1 MLAKRVWS
9 FLFLAIA
16 AFYLYGLGAV
26 PLVGPDEPRYAQVAR
41 EMLARHDLI
50 TPTLGGLPWFEKP
63 PLLYWMMMASYR
75 VFGVSEFS
83 ARLGP
88 AICGLLTA
96 LFIYWIAAS
105 IRDPTP
111 GSPAGQPGWGGA
123 VREGAS
129 NLAQSSQD
137 DLSRY
142 SALAFLSSLG
152 VIAFARAAS
161 FDIVITMTLTGAL
174 ACFFA
179 WHVGSARAG
188 SARIPA
194 GGPPASLPAVHR
206 QTLSNFWLLPV
217 FYFFIGL
224 SLLAKGLIGIVIPFG
239 VIAVYFLLRREW
251 PPRKFVVSL
260 FWGGPLALAIAA
272 VWYGPMIAWHGWTF
286 VDQFIIQH
294 HFARFATNKYHHPA
308 PFYFYLPVL
317 AALALPWTGQ
327 LLAAFNSARRWN
339 WRGDAPLDRLR
350 VFALAWIVVPVIFFS
365 FSGSK
370 LTAYILP
377 VMPAVALL
385 SGERLT
391 CFLRAGRGDKVMRFT
406 GALLIAL
413 ALVGGWY
420 SIRHLNLSSVCIGV
434 TLSPLVVAGVAALLR
449 PQMRRVLFVLI
460 PVATFVAAA
469 VAINCAAPVA
479 ARTESVRELLAA
491 ASARGYGA
499 SRVVQLHNIE
509 RTAEFY
515 AAGRLDYGPDGEPIK
530 LEGVTQVADAA
541 RHSGGVVLCFVP
553 TAYESQLTSYQR
565 VQAEVVANNGRVS
578 LVIVRVP

>member
-88 AICGLLTA
+88 ALCALLTA
-96 LFIYWIAAS
+96 VFIYWIAAS
-105 IRDPTP
+105 VGDATP
-111 GSPAGQPGWGGA
+111 GFRDGQPGWGGT
-123 VREGAS
+123 VRDGAAD
-129 NLAQSSQD
+129 LAESSQD
-137 DLSRY
+137 DLHRY
-142 SALAFLSSLG
+142 SALTFLSSLG

-161 FDIVITMTLTGAL
+161 FDIVVTMTLTGAF
-174 ACFFA
+174 ACFFV
-179 WHVGSARAG
+179 WRVRYGTWSGSDGIKAD
-188 SARIPA
+188 P
-194 GGPPASLPAVHR
+194 PPARNAPLMPA
-206 QTLSNFWLLPV
+206 
-217 FYFFIGL
+217 FYCFIGL

-239 VIAVYFLLRREW
+239 VIAVYLLLRREW

-260 FWGGPLALAIAA
+260 FWGVPLALAVAA
-272 VWYGPMIAWHGWTF
+272 VWYAPMIARHGWTF

-317 AALALPWTGQ
+317 ALLALPWTGQ

-339 WRGDAPLDRLR
+339 WRGEAPLDRLR
-350 VFALAWIVVPVIFFS
+350 VFGLAWIVMPVIFFS

-391 CFLRAGRGDKVMRFT
+391 CFLRNGRGDKVMRFT
-406 GALLIAL
+406 GALLITL

-420 SIRHLNLSSVCIGV
+420 SVRHLHLSSLCIGG
-434 TLSPLVVAGVAALLR
+434 TLLPIAVVGVATLLR
-449 PQMRRVLFVLI
+449 PQMRKGLFVLI
-460 PVATFVAAA
+460 PIATLAAAA

-479 ARTESVRELLAA
+479 ARTESVRDLLAA
-491 ASARGYGA
+491 ASARGYGGA
-499 SRVVQLHNIE
+499 RVVQLHNIE

-515 AAGRLDYGPDGEPIK
+515 AAGRLDYGADGEPIK

-541 RHSGGVVLCFVP
+541 RHSGGAVLCFVP
-553 TAYESQLTSYQR
+553 TAYESQLTSYQK
-565 VQAEVVANNGRVS
+565 VQAEVVAGNGRVS
-578 LVIVRVP
+578 LVVVRAP

>member
-1 MLAKRVWS
+1 MQPSMLAKRLWS
-9 FLFLAIA
+9 FLFLAVA

-41 EMLARHDLI
+41 EMLVRHDLI

-88 AICGLLTA
+88 AISGLLTA
-96 LFIYWIAAS
+96 LFVYWIAAWGTS
-105 IRDPTP
+105 PTRGP
-111 GSPAGQPGWGGA
+111 QTGSPAGVGA
-123 VREGAS
+123 VREGS
-129 NLAQSSQD
+129 KHTRN

-152 VIAFARAAS
+152 VIVFARAAS
-161 FDIVITMTLTGAL
+161 FDIVLTMTVTGGL
-174 ACFFA
+174 ACVFV
-179 WHVGSARAG
+179 WCVRSARAG
-188 SARIPA
+188 SGRIPA
-194 GGPPASLPAVHR
+194 GGSPASLPAVNPER
-206 QTLSNFWLLPV
+206 SASVGLLFA
-217 FYFFIGL
+217 FYLFIGL
-224 SLLAKGLIGIVIPFG
+224 SLLAKGLVGIVIPFG

-251 PPRKFVVSL
+251 PPRKFVLSL
-260 FWGGPLALAIAA
+260 LWGVPLTLVIAA
-272 VWYGPMIAWHGWTF
+272 VWYGPMIARHGWTF
-286 VDQFIIQH
+286 IDQFIIQH
-294 HFARFATNKYHHPA
+294 HFARFATNKYHHHA

-317 AALALPWTGQ
+317 ALLALPWTAE
-327 LLAAFNSARRWN
+327 LMAAFVSARTWD

-350 VFALAWIVVPVIFFS
+350 VFGLAWIVVPVVFFS

-377 VMPAVALL
+377 LMPAVALL

-391 CFLRAGRGDKVMRFT
+391 CFLRDGRGDKITRLT

-420 SIRHLNLSSVCIGV
+420 SVRHLHLTSLCLGGA
-434 TLSPLVVAGVAALLR
+434 LLPLVAVGVAAVLR
-449 PQMRRVLFVLI
+449 PQMRKALFALI

-469 VAINCAAPVA
+469 VAIKCAAPVA
-479 ARTESVRELLAA
+479 ARTESVRDLLAT

-499 SRVVQLHNIE
+499 ARLVQLHNIE

-553 TAYESQLTSYQR
+553 TEYESQLTSYPKI
-565 VQAEVVANNGRVS
+565 QAAVVAGDGRVS

>member
-41 EMLARHDLI
+41 EMLVRHDLI

-88 AICGLLTA
+88 AICALLTA
-96 LFIYWIAAS
+96 VFIYWIAANV
-105 IRDPTP
+105 RDPT
-111 GSPAGQPGWGGA
+111 
-123 VREGAS
+123 VREGAEVAHGS
-129 NLAQSSQD
+129 RD
-137 DLSRY
+137 DLDGY

-161 FDIVITMTLTGAL
+161 FDIVITMTLTGAF
-174 ACFFA
+174 ACFFV
-179 WHVGSARAG
+179 WQVRYRTRSGSDGIKAN
-188 SARIPA
+188 
-194 GGPPASLPAVHR
+194 PPPVRVTPLLPA
-206 QTLSNFWLLPV
+206 

-239 VIAVYFLLRREW
+239 VIAVYFLMRREGA
-251 PPRKFVVSL
+251 PRKFVVSL
-260 FWGGPLALAIAA
+260 FWGMPLALAVAA
-272 VWYGPMIAWHGWTF
+272 VWYGPMIARHGWTF

-317 AALALPWTGQ
+317 ALLALPWTGQ

-350 VFALAWIVVPVIFFS
+350 VFGLAWIVMPVIFFS

-391 CFLRAGRGDKVMRFT
+391 CFLRTGRGDKVMRLT

-420 SIRHLNLSSVCIGV
+420 SVRQLRLSSVCTGA
-434 TLSPLVVAGVAALLR
+434 TLLPLVVGAAALLR
-449 PQMRRVLFVLI
+449 PQMRKVLFVLI
-460 PVATFVAAA
+460 PIAIFAASA

-479 ARTESVRELLAA
+479 ARMESVRDLLAA
-491 ASARGYGA
+491 ANARGYGA
-499 SRVVQLHNIE
+499 ARVVQLHNIE

-515 AAGRLDYGPDGEPIK
+515 AAGRLDYDPDGEPIK

-541 RHSGGVVLCFVP
+541 YHSGGVVLCFVP
-553 TAYESQLTSYQR
+553 TAYESQLTSYQKI
-565 VQAEVVANNGRVS
+565 QAEVLAGNGRVS
-578 LVIVRVP
+578 LVIVRAL

>member
-88 AICGLLTA
+88 AVCGLLTA
-96 LFIYWIAAS
+96 LFVYWIAAS
-105 IRDPTP
+105 AS
-111 GSPAGQPGWGGA
+111 SPI
-123 VREGAS
+123 VREAS
-129 NLAQSSQD
+129 VQIEQQPRNE
-137 DLSRY
+137 LSRY

-161 FDIVITMTLTGAL
+161 FDIVITMTLTGAF
-174 ACFFA
+174 ACFFG
-179 WHVGSARAG
+179 WQVSYRTRSGSDGITANP
-188 SARIPA
+188 SPARITPL
-194 GGPPASLPAVHR
+194 LPA
-206 QTLSNFWLLPV
+206 

-224 SLLAKGLIGIVIPFG
+224 SLLAKGLVGIVIPFG
-239 VIAVYFLLRREW
+239 VIACYFLLRREW
-251 PPRKFVVSL
+251 PQRKFVLSL
-260 FWGGPLALAIAA
+260 FWGMPLALAVAG
-272 VWYGPMIAWHGWTF
+272 VWYGPMLARHGWTF

-317 AALALPWTGQ
+317 ALLALPWTGQ

-339 WRGDAPLDRLR
+339 WRGDAPLDHLR
-350 VFALAWIVVPVIFFS
+350 VFALAWVVMPVVFFS
-365 FSGSK
+365 LSGSK

-385 SGERLT
+385 SGDRMT

-420 SIRHLNLSSVCIGV
+420 SVRDLHLSFLCISA
-434 TLSPLVVAGVAALLR
+434 TLLLLVVAGVAALLR
-449 PQMRRVLFVLI
+449 PQLRKLLFVLI
-460 PVATFVAAA
+460 PVATFLAGA
-469 VAINCAAPVA
+469 VAINCAAPVT
-479 ARTESVRELLAA
+479 ARMESVRDLLAA
-491 ASARGYGA
+491 ADARGYGTA
-499 SRVVQLHNIE
+499 RVVQLHNIE

-541 RHSGGVVLCFVP
+541 RQTGGAVLCFVP
-553 TAYESQLTSYQR
+553 TAYESQLTSYQKIH
-565 VQAEVVANNGRVS
+565 AEGIASNGRVS